1 MSVHVATI
9 SLGRTGTA
17 GGDLKVAE
25 VIGHLYVGG
34 SGMWRFQRLT
44 DDTGRGA
51 PSSDD
56 PGEDGR
62 VMLPS
67 SGFDRLWPEAA
78 ACFAVLMQ
86 DESGM
91 EQVPALLTELGI
103 SSTTDRLVPE
113 HVTALAALVAEV
125 NVAAALTV
133 FGGQVPPEV
142 EDLSA
147 VPGWSVQVAAPV
159 FERLRSRWGV
169 TDTRTGAHS

>member
-9 SLGRTGTA
+9 SLGRTGSA
-17 GGDLKVAE
+17 GGDLKIAE

-34 SGMWRFQRLT
+34 AGMWRFHRLT
-44 DDTGRGA
+44 DDTATGA

-56 PGEDGR
+56 PGEDAR

-67 SGFDRLWPEAA
+67 AGFDQLWPEVA

-86 DESGM
+86 DEPGL
-91 EQVPALLTELGI
+91 EQVAASLPELGI
-103 SSTTDRLVPE
+103 SSTTDRLGPE
-113 HVTALAALVAEV
+113 QVAPLAALVAEL